1 MSFNPLMALLSAEAV
16 RRLEANPTVVELG
29 NQRFRPSNR
38 VLREVVRRLAGVE
51 GIDHAALAALVA
63 LPERER
69 LDRTADFYRALGFTR
84 YVAIDVNEKFGS
96 VMMDLNKDLAADYGY
111 SERFS
116 LVTNN
121 GTGEHVFNQY
131 MVFKNVHELCRPNGL
146 MVHSVP
152 FINWVNHGFYSFHPG
167 LYSDLAAANGYGI
180 ELIGFA
186 DRAGKGVV
194 GEPRGGGGDQRK
206 QILYD
211 ELRIPLQEV
220 LAKSDFRM
228 LSLSRGI
235 GALVAA
241 AIERRR
247 SSGRKRQASLV
258 LTRALARSLRRAP
271 ARKLLVFAMLRK
283 RSDAA
288 FRTPFQGIYSE
299 DIGDAAIKADYSE
312 PGRAR
317 G

>member
-1 MSFNPLMALLSAEAV
+1 MSFNPLMALLSAEV
-16 RRLEANPTVVELG
+16 VGRLEPDPTVVELG

-38 VLREVVRRLAGVE
+38 VLREVSRRLAGVA
-51 GIDHAALAALVA
+51 GIDRAALAALIA

-131 MVFKNVHELCRPNGL
+131 MVFKNVHELCKPQGL

-194 GEPRGGGGDQRK
+194 GLPCGSEGDEGRR
-206 QILYD
+206 QIIYG
-211 ELRIPLQEV
+211 ETRIPLQEV
-220 LAKSDFRM
+220 VAKSDFRV
-228 LSLSRGI
+228 LRRSRGI
-235 GALVAA
+235 GAIAA
-241 AIERRR
+241 SALERRR
-247 SSGRKRQASLV
+247 SVGRRRHAYLV
-258 LTRALARSLRRAP
+258 LPSTL
-271 ARKLLVFAMLRK
+271 
-283 RSDAA
+283 
-288 FRTPFQGIYSE
+288 G
-299 DIGDAAIKADYSE
+299 
-312 PGRAR
+312 
-317 G
+317 